1 MTEVILFLLGF
12 TSITTVYEVT
22 KTSKSSKS
30 NSIKNDVKKLNK
42 NLIKF

>member
-30 NSIKNDVKKLNK
+30 NSLKNDAKKLDK
-42 NLIKF
+42 NLFKF